1 MINRHVSIFWG
12 RFKSKFCEMF
22 QPLFEELID
31 GESGDKFLNLNDEE
45 REVVKRANLKLS
57 QKVGFF
63 QCKLFLTSSYLVPL
77 LFK

>member
-1 MINRHVSIFWG
+1 MKIPQ
-12 RFKSKFCEMF
+12 CEIAK
-22 QPLFEELID
+22 QQQQQQQED

-45 REVVKRANLKLS
+45 REVVKRANLKLA